1 MCLVIAGLALIVA
14 ADVFK
19 YREIN
24 VNDVITSRPA
34 VVRWGLY
41 TVVLAM
47 IFMSLGV
54 QSAPFAYAQ
63 F

>member
-19 YREIN
+19 YREID
-24 VNDVITSRPA
+24 VNDAITSRPTA
-34 VVRWGLY
+34 VRWGLY

>member
-1 MCLVIAGLALIVA
+1 MLAGLVLIVI

-19 YREIN
+19 YREKDVN
-24 VNDVITSRPA
+24 VVIASRPA

-47 IFMSLGV
+47 IFMSLSV

>member
-1 MCLVIAGLALIVA
+1 MIAGLVLRVA
-14 ADVFK
+14 ADIFK
-19 YREIN
+19 YREKD
-24 VNDVITSRPA
+24 VNDVIASCPA
-34 VVRWGLY
+34 AVRWGLY

-47 IFMSLGV
+47 IFMSLSV